1 MAEPKKKKSL
11 AEKII
16 SKSSKSRRTRGSS
29 SKARKSLK
37 SFASKN
43 RGKIQSPVH
52 SNGFKQDQLIDMHE
66 GGKNFTGSFY
76 VRAQAGN
83 AARAAGKSYLK
94 FNNVVYKLGTRLFRG
109 NPITTFA
116 SDDKSGRVK

>member
-1 MAEPKKKKSL
+1 MPQGPGTYNKPGRPKKEKK
-11 AEKII
+11 
-16 SKSSKSRRTRGSS
+16 SKSSKRRS
-29 SKARKSLK
+29 SKARNSLK
-37 SFASKN
+37 SFASKI

-66 GGKNFTGSFY
+66 GGKNFTGSFS

-116 SDDKSGRVK
+116 ADDKVGRVK